1 MKQLKSNSASGIQ
14 PLQAAGR
21 RARLGDIPE
30 RHPSGVR
37 RGGLR
42 IDFSKLM
49 MYGLKPVPFIGWS
62 FLAGCLAAILLL
74 PASLA
79 FAVEPAAAPSVQT
92 PAPPAT
98 AVQQTAANAQT
109 ASATSQQAPDAPVP
123 AANGTVA
130 SPPTLAQQMQQAQQ
144 QSFAPPQPFQVPMP
158 RSHNPLAPYRAS
170 TAPALDLSN
179 SPRLQNLIRDGRIYI
194 SLHDAIAVAIENNLD
209 LAYFR
214 YNFPI
219 AQTDILRTK
228 AGSPANGVN
237 TAVVQS
243 TQGGFAASTG
253 GGSSGSGFSAGAGG
267 IVTSTLGAGT
277 SVASFDPYLNFRGFV
292 DHTVTQEANQVLT
305 GVPVLKTNTIEVL
318 SNYSQSF
325 PIGTNLSINY
335 LGQRAASNTPY
346 NLINPELYSNFQVT
360 IAQPILAGF
369 GVATNERFI
378 RIAKRNAQ
386 ITDLAFKAQVIAT
399 VTQVEN
405 IYWDLVNAYEAEQI
419 SERSLGFA
427 NKNLS
432 DDRKQLELQ
441 AIPAMQVMTDESA
454 VATAEGNL
462 TVARASLR
470 LNELLMKNALTKADD
485 PAIDEMPVI
494 PIDLQAEP
502 DPNADKS
509 IDELVSEAEKKR
521 PEVAI
526 YQMQAEVQ
534 KQALKDINSELLPT
548 LNMYGVYAGAG
559 TAGPLNPLCNP
570 RSQDCTTNLPT
581 DFPSMFVNTFN
592 YSSPE
597 YQVGMTLSINL
608 RNRQAKADQFRAVL
622 QYRQS
627 QISSEQQ
634 QKGIR
639 FDVRNAKFA
648 LEQAQ
653 AHVEAAQKARDLA
666 QKTFD
671 ITKQERLLGAK
682 SGLDTLNAENALALA
697 ESALDAAQTAFEKA
711 KVDIDRATGE
721 TLERTGVSI
730 DDAKAGVVTRVP

>member
-1 MKQLKSNSASGIQ
+1 M
-14 PLQAAGR
+14 QA
-21 RARLGDIPE
+21 
-30 RHPSGVR
+30 V
-37 RGGLR
+37 
-42 IDFSKLM
+42 
-49 MYGLKPVPFIGWS
+49 
-62 FLAGCLAAILLL
+62 AAILLL
-74 PASLA
+74 QVNLA
-79 FAVEPAAAPSVQT
+79 FAVEPVTAAPATQ
-92 PAPPAT
+92 PAP
-98 AVQQTAANAQT
+98 TAAQ
-109 ASATSQQAPDAPVP
+109 ASAANSQSQPAPEAPAP
-123 AANGTVA
+123 AATSAVA
-130 SPPTLAQQMQQAQQ
+130 PQPTLAQQMQQMQKQ
-144 QSFAPPQPFQVPMP
+144 PIAPPKTFQVSMP

-170 TAPALDLSN
+170 DAPALDLNN
-179 SPRLQNLIRDGRIYI
+179 SPRLQNLIRDGKIYL
-194 SLHDAIAVAIENNLD
+194 SLRDAIEVAIENNLD

-237 TAVVQS
+237 TAIVQS
-243 TQGGFAASTG
+243 TQGGFASSTGG
-253 GGSSGSGFSAGAGG
+253 GGSSGAGFSAGNGG

-277 SVASFDPYLNFRGFV
+277 AVSSFDPYLTFQGYV
-292 DHTVTQEANQVLT
+292 DHTTTQEANQFQN
-305 GVPVLKTNTIEVL
+305 GVPVLKTNTIQVN
-318 SNYSQSF
+318 SSYSQSF
-325 PIGTNLSINY
+325 PIGTGIQVNY
-335 LGQRAASNTPY
+335 LGERVASNTPY
-346 NLINPELYSNFQVT
+346 NAINPDLFSRFQAIVS
-360 IAQPILAGF
+360 QPVLAGF
-369 GVATNERFI
+369 GIATNERFI

-405 IYWDLVNAYEAEQI
+405 IYWDLVNGFENEQI

-432 DDRKQLELQ
+432 DDQKELELQ
-441 AIPAMQVMTDESA
+441 AIPAMQVMTDQSA

-470 LNELLMKNALTKADD
+470 LNELLMKNALTKVDD
-485 PAIDEMPVI
+485 PIIDEMPVI
-494 PIDLQAEP
+494 PLDLQGEP
-502 DPNADKS
+502 DPNADKA
-509 IDELVSEAEKKR
+509 IGDLIAEAEKKR

-534 KQALKDINSELLPT
+534 KQALKDINSELLPS
-548 LNMYGVYAGAG
+548 LNMYGLYAGAG
-559 TAGPLNPLCNP
+559 TAGPKNPLC
-570 RSQDCTTNLPT
+570 SLGAQECSTNLPSG
-581 DFPSMFVNTFN
+581 FPSMFENTFN

-597 YQVGMTLSINL
+597 YQVGMTLNINL

-634 QKGIR
+634 QKTIL
-639 FDVRNAKFA
+639 FDVRNSKFA

-653 AHVEAAQKARDLA
+653 AQVQATQKARDLA

-682 SGLDTLNAENALALA
+682 SSADTLAAENALALA
-697 ESALDAAQTAFEKA
+697 ESTFDAAQTNYEKK
-711 KVDIDRATGE
+711 KVDIDRATGV

-730 DDAKAGVVTRVP
+730 DDAKLGVVNQ

>member
-1 MKQLKSNSASGIQ
+1 MNQFKSKSARCITSAAAIFLLQVNLAQAAEPALQQAPASAQAQAAASQAAPEAPTPSASG
-14 PLQAAGR
+14 
-21 RARLGDIPE
+21 
-30 RHPSGVR
+30 
-37 RGGLR
+37 
-42 IDFSKLM
+42 
-49 MYGLKPVPFIGWS
+49 
-62 FLAGCLAAILLL
+62 
-74 PASLA
+74 
-79 FAVEPAAAPSVQT
+79 
-92 PAPPAT
+92 
-98 AVQQTAANAQT
+98 TAAT
-109 ASATSQQAPDAPVP
+109 
-123 AANGTVA
+123 
-130 SPPTLAQQMQQAQQ
+130 PPTLAQEMKQQPL
-144 QSFAPPQPFQVPMP
+144 FAPPQPFRVPMP
-158 RSHNPLAPYRAS
+158 HSHNPLAPYRAS

-179 SPRLQNLIRDGRIYI
+179 SPRLQILIRDGKIYL
-194 SLHDAIAVAIENNLD
+194 SLRDAIAVAIENNLD

-237 TAVVQS
+237 TAVVQG
-243 TQGGFAASTG
+243 TQGGFGASSGGG

-277 SVASFDPYLNFRGFV
+277 SVSSFDPYLTFQGYV
-292 DHTVTQEANQVLT
+292 DHTVVQEANQFQT
-305 GVPVLKTNTIEVL
+305 GTPVLKNNTIEVL
-318 SNYSQSF
+318 STYSQSF
-325 PIGTNLSINY
+325 PIGTGVQVNY
-335 LGQRAASNTPY
+335 LGQRVASNTPY
-346 NLINPELYSNFQVT
+346 NSINPELYSKFQVQ

-369 GVATNERFI
+369 GIATNERFI
-378 RIAKRNAQ
+378 RIAKRNSQ

-405 IYWDLVNAYEAEQI
+405 IYWDLVNAYESEQI

-432 DDRKQLELQ
+432 DDQKQLELQ
-441 AIPAMQVMTDESA
+441 AIPAMQVMTDQSA

-485 PAIDEMPVI
+485 PTIDEMPVI
-494 PIDLQAEP
+494 PLDMKAEP
-502 DPNADKS
+502 DPNAGKTL
-509 IDELVSEAEKKR
+509 DELVSEAEKKR

-548 LNMYGVYAGAG
+548 LNMYGVYTGAG
-559 TAGPLNPLCNP
+559 TAGPKNP
-570 RSQDCTTNLPT
+570 DCSLGTECVSNLPT

-627 QISSEQQ
+627 QIASEQQ

-639 FDVRNAKFA
+639 FDVRNSKFA
-648 LEQAQ
+648 LEQKQ
-653 AHVEAAQKARDLA
+653 ANVDAAQKARDLA
-666 QKTFD
+666 QRVFD
-671 ITKQERLLGAK
+671 ITKQEQVLGAK
-682 SGLDTLNAENALALA
+682 SGLDVLNA
-697 ESALDAAQTAFEKA
+697 ESALALLESALDTAQTNYEKA
-711 KVDIDRATGE
+711 KVDIDRAIGV

-730 DDAKAGVVTRVP
+730 DDAKVGVVNQ

>member
-1 MKQLKSNSASGIQ
+1 M
-14 PLQAAGR
+14 QA
-21 RARLGDIPE
+21 
-30 RHPSGVR
+30 V
-37 RGGLR
+37 
-42 IDFSKLM
+42 
-49 MYGLKPVPFIGWS
+49 
-62 FLAGCLAAILLL
+62 AAVLLL
-74 PASLA
+74 QVNLA
-79 FAVEPAAAPSVQT
+79 YAVEPVTAPPAAATQQT
-92 PAPPAT
+92 PAPAVAQAAT
-98 AVQQTAANAQT
+98 A
-109 ASATSQQAPDAPVP
+109 QQAPEAPTP
-123 AANGTVA
+123 AANGAVA
-130 SPPTLAQQMQQAQQ
+130 PPPTLVQQMQQEQQ
-144 QSFAPPQPFQVPMP
+144 QSFAPPRPFRVPMP
-158 RSHNPLAPYRAS
+158 HSHNPLAPYIPS
-170 TAPALDLSN
+170 TAPELDMSN
-179 SPRLQNLIRDGRIYI
+179 SPRLQNLIRDGKIYL
-194 SLHDAIAVAIENNLD
+194 SLRDAIGVAIENNLD

-237 TAVVQS
+237 TAIVQG

-253 GGSSGSGFSAGAGG
+253 GGGSSGSGFSAGNGG

-277 SVASFDPYLNFRGFV
+277 SVSSFDPFLTFRGYV
-292 DHTVTQEANQVLT
+292 DHTVTQEANEVTT
-305 GVPVLKTNTIEVL
+305 GVPTLKTNTIEVL

-335 LGQRAASNTPY
+335 LGQRVASNTPY
-346 NLINPELYSNFQVT
+346 NLINPELYSNFQLQ
-360 IAQPILAGF
+360 IAQPLLYGF
-369 GVATNERFI
+369 GIATNERYI

-405 IYWDLVNAYEAEQI
+405 IYWDLVNAYESEQI

-427 NKNLS
+427 SKNLS
-432 DDRKQLELQ
+432 DDQKQLELQ
-441 AIPAMQVMTDESA
+441 AIPAMQVMTDQSA

-470 LNELLMKNALTKADD
+470 LNELLMKNALTKVDD
-485 PAIDEMPVI
+485 PTIDEMPVI
-494 PIDLQAEP
+494 PLDLQGEP
-502 DPNADKS
+502 DPNAGKA
-509 IDELVSEAEKKR
+509 IDELIAEAEKKR

-526 YQMQAEVQ
+526 YKMQAEVQ
-534 KQALKDINSELLPT
+534 KQSLKDINSELLPT

-570 RSQDCTTNLPT
+570 STQDCKTNLPT
-581 DFPSMFVNTFN
+581 SFPSMFANTFN

-634 QKGIR
+634 QKTIL
-639 FDVRNAKFA
+639 FDVRNSKFA

-653 AHVEAAQKARDLA
+653 AQVDATQKARDLA

-671 ITKQERLLGAK
+671 ITKQEQLLGAK
-682 SGLDTLNAENALALA
+682 SGLDTLNAESALAQA
-697 ESALDAAQTAFEKA
+697 ESALDTAQTNYEKK
-711 KVDIDRATGE
+711 KVDIDRAIGA

-730 DDAKAGVVTRVP
+730 DDAKLGVVTR

>member
-1 MKQLKSNSASGIQ
+1 MNLALATAPAAAQQAPQNQQG
-14 PLQAAGR
+14 QAAPTQ
-21 RARLGDIPE
+21 AVPE
-30 RHPSGVR
+30 APAVATKST
-37 RGGLR
+37 
-42 IDFSKLM
+42 
-49 MYGLKPVPFIGWS
+49 
-62 FLAGCLAAILLL
+62 AAA

-79 FAVEPAAAPSVQT
+79 
-92 PAPPAT
+92 
-98 AVQQTAANAQT
+98 
-109 ASATSQQAPDAPVP
+109 
-123 AANGTVA
+123 
-130 SPPTLAQQMQQAQQ
+130 QQMKQDQPPL
-144 QSFAPPQPFQVPMP
+144 FAPPQPFHVPMP
-158 RSHNPLAPYRAS
+158 HSRNPLAPYVPS
-170 TAPALDLSN
+170 TVPELDMSN
-179 SPRLQNLIRDGRIYI
+179 SPRLQNLIRDGKIYI

-237 TAVVQS
+237 TSIVQG

-253 GGSSGSGFSAGAGG
+253 GGGGSSGSGFSAGSGG

-277 SVASFDPYLNFRGFV
+277 SVSSFDPYLTFQGYV
-292 DHTVTQEANQVLT
+292 DHTVTQEANEITT
-305 GVPVLKTNTIEVL
+305 GVPTLKNNTIEVL
-318 SNYSQSF
+318 STYSQSF
-325 PIGTNLSINY
+325 PIGTGIQINY
-335 LGQRAASNTPY
+335 LGQRVASNTPY
-346 NLINPELYSNFQVT
+346 NLINPELYSNFQL
-360 IAQPILAGF
+360 IISQPILAGF
-369 GVATNERFI
+369 GVSTNERFI
-378 RIAKRNAQ
+378 RIAKRNSQ

-405 IYWDLVNAYEAEQI
+405 IYWDLVNAYQGEQI

-432 DDRKQLELQ
+432 DDQKQLELE
-441 AIPAMQVMTDESA
+441 AIPAMQVMTDQSA

-470 LNELLMKNALTKADD
+470 LNELLMKNALTKVDD
-485 PAIDEMPVI
+485 PTIDEMPVI
-494 PIDLQAEP
+494 PLDLQGDADP
-502 DPNADKS
+502 DSDKP
-509 IDELVSEAEKKR
+509 IDDLISEAEKKR

-526 YQMQAEVQ
+526 YQMQADVQ

-548 LNMYGVYAGAG
+548 LNMYGLYAGAG
-559 TAGPLNPLCNP
+559 TAGPVNPLCN
-570 RSQDCTTNLPT
+570 SSTQDCSTNLPT
-581 DFPSMFVNTFN
+581 GFPGMFANTFN

-597 YQVGMTLSINL
+597 YRVGVTLSINL

-639 FDVRNAKFA
+639 FDVRNSKFA

-653 AHVEAAQKARDLA
+653 AHVDAAQKARDLA

-671 ITKQERLLGAK
+671 ITKQEQLLGAK
-682 SGLDTLNAENALALA
+682 SGLDTLNAESALAQA
-697 ESALDAAQTAFEKA
+697 ELALDAAKTSFEKA

-730 DDAKAGVVTRVP
+730 DDAKLGVVTRAP

>member
-1 MKQLKSNSASGIQ
+1 MKQQDGKFVRKV
-14 PLQAAGR
+14 QAG
-21 RARLGDIPE
+21 
-30 RHPSGVR
+30 
-37 RGGLR
+37 
-42 IDFSKLM
+42 
-49 MYGLKPVPFIGWS
+49 
-62 FLAGCLAAILLL
+62 AAILLMQVN
-74 PASLA
+74 LA
-79 FAVEPAAAPSVQT
+79 FASEPATQQAT
-92 PAPPAT
+92 PAPQQGAT
-98 AVQQTAANAQT
+98 QAQAAASSVSGATQT
-109 ASATSQQAPDAPVP
+109 APDAPSP
-123 AANGTVA
+123 ASSGGAAA
-130 SPPTLAQQMQQAQQ
+130 SQPTLAQQIKQLQQTPQPL
-144 QSFAPPQPFQVPMP
+144 FAPPQPFHVPMP
-158 RSHNPLAPYRAS
+158 HSRNPLAPYIPS
-170 TAPALDLSN
+170 TAPELDLSN
-179 SPRLQNLIRDGRIYI
+179 SPRLENLIRDGKIYI

-237 TAVVQS
+237 TAISQG
-243 TQGGFAASTG
+243 TQGGFGASTGGG

-277 SVASFDPYLNFRGFV
+277 SVSSFDPYLTFRGYV
-292 DHTVTQEANQVLT
+292 DHTTVQEANEITT
-305 GVPVLKTNTIEVL
+305 GVPTLKNNTIEVL

-325 PIGTNLSINY
+325 PIGTNLSVSY
-335 LGQRAASNTPY
+335 LGNRVASNSPY
-346 NLINPELYSNFQVT
+346 NLINPELYSNFQVQ
-360 IAQPILAGF
+360 ISQPLLYGF
-369 GVATNERFI
+369 GVATNERYI
-378 RIAKRNAQ
+378 RIAKRNSQ

-405 IYWDLVNAYEAEQI
+405 IYWDLVNVFDSERI
-419 SERSLGFA
+419 SEQSLGFA

-432 DDRKQLELQ
+432 DDQKQLKLQ

-470 LNELLMKNALTKADD
+470 LNELLMKNALTKVDD
-485 PAIDEMPVI
+485 PTIDEMPVI
-494 PIDLQAEP
+494 PLDLHGEA

-509 IDELVSEAEKKR
+509 MDDLISDAEKKR

-526 YQMQAEVQ
+526 YKMTAEVQ
-534 KQALKDINSELLPT
+534 KQSLKDINSELLPT

-559 TAGPLNPLCNP
+559 TAGPVNPLCNP
-570 RSQDCTTNLPT
+570 STQDCSTNLPT
-581 DFPSMFVNTFN
+581 GFPSMLANTFN

-639 FDVRNAKFA
+639 FDVRNSKFA

-653 AHVEAAQKARDLA
+653 AHVVAAQKARDLA

-671 ITKQERLLGAK
+671 ITKQEQVLGAK
-682 SGLDTLNAENALALA
+682 SGFDTLTAQDALAQAEQALDT
-697 ESALDAAQTAFEKA
+697 AQTAYEKA
-711 KVDIDRATGE
+711 KVDIDRATGD

-730 DDAKAGVVTRVP
+730 DDAKLGVVSR

>member
-1 MKQLKSNSASGIQ
+1 MKK
-14 PLQAAGR
+14 QAA
-21 RARLGDIPE
+21 
-30 RHPSGVR
+30 
-37 RGGLR
+37 
-42 IDFSKLM
+42 
-49 MYGLKPVPFIGWS
+49 PFRVGITS
-62 FLAGCLAAILLL
+62 VAAILLMQVNMAL
-74 PASLA
+74 
-79 FAVEPAAAPSVQT
+79 AVEPASSQPAPQNSPASPSAVEAPTPANQPAAPLS
-92 PAPPAT
+92 
-98 AVQQTAANAQT
+98 
-109 ASATSQQAPDAPVP
+109 
-123 AANGTVA
+123 
-130 SPPTLAQQMQQAQQ
+130 LAQEMQQAQQ
-144 QSFAPPQPFQVPMP
+144 PIDARQPFHVDLPHSHKPLSQYRPSDAPP
-158 RSHNPLAPYRAS
+158 
-170 TAPALDLSN
+170 LDLNN
-179 SPRLQNLIRDGRIYI
+179 SPRLENLIRDGKLYI
-194 SLHDAIAVAIENNLD
+194 SLRDAIDLAIENNLD

-219 AQTDILRTK
+219 AQTDLARTK
-228 AGSPANGVN
+228 SGAQANGVN
-237 TAVVQS
+237 TAIVQG
-243 TQGGFAASTG
+243 TQGGFAASTGSG

-277 SVASFDPYLNFRGFV
+277 SVSSFDPYLTFRGYV
-292 DHTVTQEANQVLT
+292 DHTVVQEANQFLS

-325 PIGTNLSINY
+325 PIGTNLNINY
-335 LGQRAASNTPY
+335 LGQRVASNSPY
-346 NLINPELYSNFQVT
+346 NGINPTLYSNFAVT
-360 IAQPILAGF
+360 ISQSLLAGF
-369 GVATNERFI
+369 GVATNERYI
-378 RIAKRNAQ
+378 RIAKRNSQ

-405 IYWDLVNAYEAEQI
+405 IYWDLVNAYESEQI

-427 NKNLS
+427 NKTLS
-432 DDRKQLELQ
+432 DDQKQLELK
-441 AIPAMQVMTDESA
+441 AIPEMQVMTDQSA

-485 PAIDEMPVI
+485 PTIDEMPVI
-494 PIDLQAEP
+494 PLDLHAEP
-502 DPNADKS
+502 DPNADKP
-509 IDELVSEAEKKR
+509 IDELISEAEKKR

-548 LNMYGVYAGAG
+548 LNMYGYYAGAG
-559 TAGPLNPLCNP
+559 TAGPKNPYCDLGTQCA
-570 RSQDCTTNLPT
+570 SDLPT
-581 DFPSMFVNTFN
+581 GFPNMFENTFN

-639 FDVRNAKFA
+639 FDVRNSKFA

-653 AHVEAAQKARDLA
+653 AHVDAAQKARDLA
-666 QKTFD
+666 QRTFD
-671 ITKQERLLGAK
+671 ITKQEQLLGAK
-682 SGLDTLNAENALALA
+682 SSADTLAAEDALAVA
-697 ESALDAAQTAFEKA
+697 ESALDTAQSLYEKA
-711 KVDIDRATGE
+711 KVDIDRAIGA

-730 DDAKAGVVTRVP
+730 DDAKSGVVTHAP

>member
-1 MKQLKSNSASGIQ
+1 MQVN
-14 PLQAAGR
+14 
-21 RARLGDIPE
+21 
-30 RHPSGVR
+30 
-37 RGGLR
+37 
-42 IDFSKLM
+42 
-49 MYGLKPVPFIGWS
+49 
-62 FLAGCLAAILLL
+62 
-74 PASLA
+74 LA
-79 FAVEPAAAPSVQT
+79 FASEPATQQAT
-92 PAPPAT
+92 PAPQQGAT
-98 AVQQTAANAQT
+98 QAQAAASSVSGATQT
-109 ASATSQQAPDAPVP
+109 APDAPSP
-123 AANGTVA
+123 ASSGGAAA
-130 SPPTLAQQMQQAQQ
+130 SQPTLAQQIKQLQQTPQPL
-144 QSFAPPQPFQVPMP
+144 FAPSQPFHVPMP
-158 RSHNPLAPYRAS
+158 HSRNPLAPYIPS
-170 TAPALDLSN
+170 TAPELDLSN
-179 SPRLQNLIRDGRIYI
+179 SPRLENLIRDGKIYI

-237 TAVVQS
+237 TAISQG
-243 TQGGFAASTG
+243 TQGGFGASTGGG

-277 SVASFDPYLNFRGFV
+277 SVSSFDPYLTFRGYV
-292 DHTVTQEANQVLT
+292 DHTTVQEANEITT
-305 GVPVLKTNTIEVL
+305 GVPTLKNNTIEVL

-325 PIGTNLSINY
+325 PIGTNLSVSY
-335 LGQRAASNTPY
+335 LGNRVASNSPY
-346 NLINPELYSNFQVT
+346 NLINPELYSNFQVQ
-360 IAQPILAGF
+360 ISQPLLYGF
-369 GVATNERFI
+369 GVATNERYI
-378 RIAKRNAQ
+378 RIAKRNSQ

-405 IYWDLVNAYEAEQI
+405 IYWDLVNAFDSERI
-419 SERSLGFA
+419 SEQSLGFA

-432 DDRKQLELQ
+432 DDQKQLKLQ

-470 LNELLMKNALTKADD
+470 LNELLMKNALTKVDD
-485 PAIDEMPVI
+485 PTIDEMPVI
-494 PIDLQAEP
+494 PLDLHGEA

-509 IDELVSEAEKKR
+509 MDDLISDAEKKR

-526 YQMQAEVQ
+526 YKMTAEVQ
-534 KQALKDINSELLPT
+534 KQSLKDINSELLPT

-559 TAGPLNPLCNP
+559 TAGPVNPLCNP
-570 RSQDCTTNLPT
+570 STQDCSTNLPT
-581 DFPSMFVNTFN
+581 GFPSMLANTFN

-639 FDVRNAKFA
+639 FDVRNSKFA

-653 AHVEAAQKARDLA
+653 AHVVAAQKARDLA

-671 ITKQERLLGAK
+671 ITKQEQVLGAK
-682 SGLDTLNAENALALA
+682 SGFDTLTAQDALAQA
-697 ESALDAAQTAFEKA
+697 EQAVDTAQTAYEKA
-711 KVDIDRATGE
+711 KVDIDRATGD

-730 DDAKAGVVTRVP
+730 DDAKLGVVSR

>member
-1 MKQLKSNSASGIQ
+1 MTNGAT
-14 PLQAAGR
+14 
-21 RARLGDIPE
+21 
-30 RHPSGVR
+30 
-37 RGGLR
+37 
-42 IDFSKLM
+42 
-49 MYGLKPVPFIGWS
+49 
-62 FLAGCLAAILLL
+62 
-74 PASLA
+74 
-79 FAVEPAAAPSVQT
+79 AAPVS
-92 PAPPAT
+92 
-98 AVQQTAANAQT
+98 
-109 ASATSQQAPDAPVP
+109 
-123 AANGTVA
+123 
-130 SPPTLAQQMQQAQQ
+130 LAQQIQQVQQ
-144 QSFAPPQPFQVPMP
+144 QSFAPPRPFHVPMP
-158 RSHNPLAPYRAS
+158 HSHKPFAPYMPS
-170 TAPALDLSN
+170 TAPELDLSN
-179 SPRLQNLIRDGRIYI
+179 SPRLQNLIRNGKIYL
-194 SLHDAIAVAIENNLD
+194 SLRDAIAVAIENNLD

-228 AGSPANGVN
+228 AGSSANGVN
-237 TAVVQS
+237 TAVVQG

-253 GGSSGSGFSAGAGG
+253 GGGGSSGSGFSAGTGG

-277 SVASFDPYLNFRGFV
+277 SVSSFDPYLTFQGYV
-292 DHTVTQEANQVLT
+292 DHNVTQEANEILT
-305 GVPVLKTNTIEVL
+305 GVPNLKTNTIEVL
-318 SNYSQSF
+318 STYSQSF
-325 PIGTNLSINY
+325 PIGTGVQVNY
-335 LGQRAASNTPY
+335 LGQRVASNTPY
-346 NLINPELYSNFQVT
+346 NLINPELYSNFRVQ
-360 IAQPILAGF
+360 IAQPLLAGF

-378 RIAKRNAQ
+378 RIAKRNSQ

-405 IYWDLVNAYEAEQI
+405 IYWDLVNAYESEQI

-441 AIPAMQVMTDESA
+441 AIPAMQVMTDQSA
-454 VATAEGNL
+454 VAQAEGNL

-470 LNELLMKNALTKADD
+470 LNELLMKNALTKVDD
-485 PAIDEMPVI
+485 PVIDEMPVI
-494 PIDLQAEP
+494 PLDMQGDP
-502 DPNADKS
+502 DPNAGKS
-509 IDELVSEAEKKR
+509 INELISTAEKKR

-548 LNMYGVYAGAG
+548 LNLYGLYAGAG
-559 TAGPLNPLCNP
+559 TAGPVNPLCNP
-570 RSQDCTTNLPT
+570 STQDCSTNLPT
-581 DFPSMFVNTFN
+581 GFPSMFVNTFN

-627 QISSEQQ
+627 EISSEQQ

-639 FDVRNAKFA
+639 FDVRNSKFA

-653 AHVEAAQKARDLA
+653 AHVEAAEKARDLA

-682 SGLDTLNAENALALA
+682 SGLDTLNAESALAQA
-697 ESALDAAQTAFEKA
+697 ESALDTAKTAYEKA
-711 KVDIDRATGE
+711 KVDIARATGE

-730 DDAKAGVVTRVP
+730 DDAKLGVVTH

>member
-1 MKQLKSNSASGIQ
+1 VNQFKSNSARAVK
-14 PLQAAGR
+14 AAT
-21 RARLGDIPE
+21 
-30 RHPSGVR
+30 
-37 RGGLR
+37 
-42 IDFSKLM
+42 
-49 MYGLKPVPFIGWS
+49 
-62 FLAGCLAAILLL
+62 AILLL
-74 PASLA
+74 QMNLA
-79 FAVEPAAAPSVQT
+79 MAAEPAQQQ
-92 PAPPAT
+92 APPPAQPTTQGQST
-98 AVQQTAANAQT
+98 A
-109 ASATSQQAPDAPVP
+109 ATSQPAPDAPAP
-123 AANGTVA
+123 ATNAA
-130 SPPTLAQQMQQAQQ
+130 PAPPPTLAQQMQQAQQ
-144 QSFAPPQPFQVPMP
+144 PVIPQRPFHIDLPH
-158 RSHNPLAPYRAS
+158 SHNPFAPYLPS
-170 TAPALDLSN
+170 TVPELDLGN
-179 SPRLQNLIRDGRIYI
+179 SPRLQNIIRDGKIYL

-228 AGSPANGVN
+228 SGAQANGVN
-237 TAVVQS
+237 TSIVQG

-253 GGSSGSGFSAGAGG
+253 GGGGSAGGGFSAGAGG

-277 SVASFDPYLNFRGFV
+277 AVSSFDPYLTFQGYV
-292 DHTVTQEANQVLT
+292 DHTTVQEANEILT
-305 GVPVLKTNTIEVL
+305 GVPTLKTNTIEVL
-318 SNYSQSF
+318 SSFSESF
-325 PIGTNLSINY
+325 PIGTNLQVNY
-335 LGQRAASNTPY
+335 LGQRVAQNTPY
-346 NLINPELYSNFQVT
+346 NIINPELYSNFQL
-360 IAQPILAGF
+360 IIQQPILAGF
-369 GVATNERFI
+369 GIATNERFI
-378 RIAKRNAQ
+378 RIAKRNSQ

-405 IYWDLVNAYEAEQI
+405 IYWDLVNAYESEQI

-432 DDRKQLELQ
+432 DDQKQLELQ
-441 AIPAMQVMTDESA
+441 AIPAMQVMTDQSA

-470 LNELLMKNALTKADD
+470 LNELLMKNALTKTDD

-494 PIDLQAEP
+494 PLDLQGAP

-509 IDELVSEAEKKR
+509 IDDLVSEAEKKR

-548 LNMYGVYAGAG
+548 LNMYGLYAGAG
-559 TAGPLNPLCNP
+559 TAGPPNPLCNP
-570 RSQDCTTNLPT
+570 SAQDCTTTLPT
-581 DFPSMFVNTFN
+581 GFGSMFENTFN

-597 YQVGMTLSINL
+597 YRVGVTLSINL

-639 FDVRNAKFA
+639 FDVRNSKFA
-648 LEQAQ
+648 LEQKQ
-653 AHVEAAQKARDLA
+653 ANVEAAQKARDLA
-666 QKTFD
+666 QKVFD
-671 ITKQERLLGAK
+671 ITKQEQVLGAK
-682 SGLDTLNAENALALA
+682 SGLDTLNSEIALAVA
-697 ESALDAAQTAFEKA
+697 ESALDAAQTAYEKA

-730 DDAKAGVVTRVP
+730 DDAKSGIVTQ

>member
-1 MKQLKSNSASGIQ
+1 MKQLVVRILRKM
-14 PLQAAGR
+14 QAA
-21 RARLGDIPE
+21 A
-30 RHPSGVR
+30 
-37 RGGLR
+37 
-42 IDFSKLM
+42 LM
-49 MYGLKPVPFIGWS
+49 
-62 FLAGCLAAILLL
+62 LLL
-74 PASLA
+74 QGSLA
-79 FAVEPAAAPSVQT
+79 FAVEAA
-92 PAPPAT
+92 
-98 AVQQTAANAQT
+98 
-109 ASATSQQAPDAPVP
+109 SQQAAPEAPTPAVNGG
-123 AANGTVA
+123 AANVA
-130 SPPTLAQQMQQAQQ
+130 AAQQPTLAQQAQQAQQ
-144 QSFAPPQPFQVPMP
+144 PAQPLFAPPKPFQVPMP
-158 RSHNPLAPYRAS
+158 HSHNPLAPYMPS
-170 TAPALDLSN
+170 NAPELDLSN
-179 SPRLQNLIRDGRIYI
+179 SPRLENLIRDGKIYI
-194 SLHDAIAVAIENNLD
+194 SLRDAIEVAIENNLD

-237 TAVVQS
+237 TAISQG
-243 TQGGFAASTG
+243 TQGGFGASTG
-253 GGSSGSGFSAGAGG
+253 GGGGSSSSGFSAGAGG

-277 SVASFDPYLNFRGFV
+277 SVSSFDPYLTFQGYV
-292 DHTVTQEANQVLT
+292 DHTTIQEANEITT
-305 GVPVLKTNTIEVL
+305 GVPTLKTNTIEVL
-318 SNYSQSF
+318 SSYSQSF
-325 PIGTNLSINY
+325 PIGTNLSVNY
-335 LGQRAASNTPY
+335 LGNRVASNTPF
-346 NLINPELYSNFQVT
+346 NLINPELYSNFQV
-360 IAQPILAGF
+360 IVSQPLLAGF

-378 RIAKRNAQ
+378 RIAKRNSQ

-405 IYWDLVNAYEAEQI
+405 IYWDLVNAYDSEQI
-419 SERSLGFA
+419 SEQSLGFA

-432 DDRKQLELQ
+432 DDQKQLKLQ
-441 AIPAMQVMTDESA
+441 AIPTMQVMTDESA

-470 LNELLMKNALTKADD
+470 LNELLMKNALTKVDD
-485 PAIDEMPVI
+485 PTIDEMAVI
-494 PIDLQAEP
+494 PLDLHGGA

-509 IDELVSEAEKKR
+509 MDELIADAEKKR

-534 KQALKDINSELLPT
+534 KQSLKDINSELLPT
-548 LNMYGVYAGAG
+548 LNMYGLYAGAG
-559 TAGPLNPLCNP
+559 TAGPVNPLCN
-570 RSQDCTTNLPT
+570 SSTQDCNTNLPT
-581 DFPSMFVNTFN
+581 GFGSMFANTFN

-597 YQVGMTLSINL
+597 YRVGVTLSINL

-639 FDVRNAKFA
+639 FDVRNSKFA

-671 ITKQERLLGAK
+671 ITKQEQVLGAK
-682 SGLDTLNAENALALA
+682 SGFDTLTAEDALARAEQALDT
-697 ESALDAAQTAFEKA
+697 AQTAYEKA

-730 DDAKAGVVTRVP
+730 EDAKLGVVTR